1 VHAYVFH
8 CTFVKWGELRKSDQV
23 TDDNNNMGNSNE
35 KSISPS
41 IVDYAGQNYKDIKEK
56 CMKSETLF
64 EDTKFPKGDIW
75 GGKYDPD
82 IIWKRAKY
90 LAPQTPWF
98 YFEDGASRFHVNQ
111 GELGNC
117 WFV

>member
-1 VHAYVFH
+1 
-8 CTFVKWGELRKSDQV
+8 
-23 TDDNNNMGNSNE
+23 
-35 KSISPS
+35 
-41 IVDYAGQNYKDIKEK
+41 
-56 CMKSETLF
+56 MKSETLF

-117 WFV
+117 WFVQRNLYVLTEWEHDREKTICFAIYSILALKPILALRR